1 MAIGMPV
8 MVDDMRM
15 ADIPQVHA
23 IERLSFSTPWPSYAF
38 EHELTGNRLARYVVA
53 RAAEGAEELVVGFA
67 GVWLMVDE
75 AHITTFGVHPDWR
88 RLGVGRQLMV
98 RILDLARKMRAT
110 RLTLEVRAGNA
121 GAQALY
127 RAFGFEVVGRRPHY
141 YTDDGED
148 ALVMS
153 TPPLSDSAMRD
164 LLRRERQRSTP
175 AGEREGPGS

>member
-15 ADIPQVHA
+15 ADIPQVLA

-98 RILDLARKMRAT
+98 RILDLAREMRAT

-164 LLRRERQRSTP
+164 LLRRERQRSRP